1 MRDAALTKISLLLPE
16 HFSNVSADECADMA
30 NTLTQVVSR
39 SIDDKNVQVYQSALI
54 LLDESLLQFERNE
67 MPGTKVTL
75 LLSKVVTDLLSKL
88 ADSKQKV
95 VDSAELSLLTM
106 AHSTCIDFACIC
118 NAATKKV
125 RTADSK
131 GGRTLKAR
139 LQFLENLIAE
149 FDEKVP
155 WNRVIDFAKGMQ
167 TL

>member
-1 MRDAALTKISLLLPE
+1 LREAALAKISLLLPE
-16 HFSNVSADECADMA
+16 LFSSVSADDCAGMA
-30 NTLTQVVSR
+30 NTLTQVISR

-54 LLDESLLQFERNE
+54 LLDESLLQFEWNE
-67 MPGTKVTL
+67 MSEAKVTL
-75 LLSKVVTDLLSKL
+75 LLSKVMTELLSKL

-95 VDSAELSLLTM
+95 VDSAELSLLAL
-106 AHSTCIDFACIC
+106 AHSTCVDFDYIC
-118 NAATKKV
+118 NVATKKV

-131 GGRTLKAR
+131 GGRTVKAR

-167 TL
+167 IL